1 MKLILD
7 ASAALAWCI
16 TRSDPSEAALA
27 QDALNFVRLNN
38 AQVPALWY
46 TEIWNT
52 LLVFE
57 RAQRLTQSDSSNFL
71 VDLAS
76 LWIDQDSAKISE
88 TQSRVLAAARKYQ
101 LTAYDATYLELAQRK
116 NASLATFD
124 HQLAQACRQ
133 AGIHVFG
140 DPQHP

>member
-1 MKLILD
+1 MNLILD
-7 ASAALAWCI
+7 ASMALAWCI

-27 QDALNFVRLNN
+27 QEALNFVRLNS

-46 TEIWNT
+46 SEVLNA

-57 RAQRLTQSDSSNFL
+57 RAKRLSPQDSTNFL
-71 VDLAS
+71 IDLAT
-76 LWIDQDSAKISE
+76 LWIDQDSTPVAG
-88 TQSRVLAAARKYQ
+88 TQSRLLTAARKYQ

-116 NASLATFD
+116 SASLATFD
-124 HQLAQACRQ
+124 RQLAQACRN

-140 DPQHP
+140 DS

>member
-1 MKLILD
+1 MNLILD
-7 ASAALAWCI
+7 ASMALAWCI

-27 QDALNFVRLNN
+27 QDALNFVRLNS

-46 TEIWNT
+46 SEVLNA

-57 RAQRLTQSDSSNFL
+57 RAKRLSPQDSTNFL
-71 VDLAS
+71 IDLAT
-76 LWIDQDSAKISE
+76 LWIDQDSTPVAG
-88 TQSRVLAAARKYQ
+88 TQSRLLTAARKYQ

-116 NASLATFD
+116 SASLATFD
-124 HQLAQACRQ
+124 RQLAQACRN

-140 DPQHP
+140 DS